1 MKRGKTQIDDLFC
14 LRMGLTRT
22 GDVKLEMDY
31 VDADLFTKTMDESV
45 PEFSDTFK
53 VASLLRY
60 LKVKGDEI
68 MDKSN
73 GYIS

>member
-1 MKRGKTQIDDLFC
+1 MKRGTTKIDDLFS

-22 GDVKLEMDY
+22 GDVKMEMDY

-45 PEFSDTFK
+45 PEFQDTFK
-53 VASLLRY
+53 IASLLRY

>member
-1 MKRGKTQIDDLFC
+1 MKRGTTKIDDLFS

-22 GDVKLEMDY
+22 GDVKMEMDY

-60 LKVKGDEI
+60 LKAKGDEI